1 MKILI
6 FSGTTEGRKLSKML
20 SDAGIS
26 HTVSVATK
34 YGSEVMDDDGFADVI
49 IGRMDHE
56 AMKEYLRASA
66 YSESDVVVDATH
78 PYAEEVSANI
88 RAATS
93 ERGCT
98 LYRVSRSSE
107 TSASDTFRRYDSMAE
122 FATYIDKCEGN
133 ILLTT
138 GTNTLKTY
146 RDVVS
151 AGTLART
158 FVRILPAKESLEICL
173 NAGIE
178 GSHMIAMQGPFSHE
192 MNRAVLVQY
201 NISHML
207 TKDSGATGGFAEKI
221 SAAKELGTSVH
232 VLERPCRNRDD
243 GADIYEIYKLITGTE
258 YTPKRRIMLIGTG
271 PSGERLMTKQAIDTV
286 RTADAVFGANSV
298 TANINAC
305 RKYDMYR
312 AGDIINVL
320 EKEKDIVTA
329 AVLYSG
335 DTGFYS
341 GAKEAYKTFKAWN
354 GCDDVSIIPG
364 VSSVSYLAAATGE
377 SYDDAAV
384 TSIHGKSSEEEYN
397 RLAGTIK
404 DNRKTFSLVSSSED
418 VSKIAGKLKDN
429 GTGVKITVG
438 RNLLTRDECIETLTV
453 DEALKYDRDGKITLL
468 FISEDHTDNE
478 TI

>member
-1 MKILI
+1 
-6 FSGTTEGRKLSKML
+6 ML

-34 YGSEVMDDDGFADVI
+34 YGSDVMDDDGFADVI

-56 AMKEYLRASA
+56 AMKEYLLAGDFR
-66 YSESDVVVDATH
+66 ESDVVVDATH

-98 LYRVSRSSE
+98 LYRVSRSSD
-107 TSASDTFRRYDSMAE
+107 TSASDTFRRYDSMEE

-173 NAGIE
+173 DAGVE
-178 GSHMIAMQGPFSHE
+178 SSHMIAMHGPFSHE

-221 SAAKELGTSVH
+221 SAAKELGVSVH
-232 VLERPCRNRDD
+232 VLERPCKEQDE
-243 GADIYEIYKLITGTE
+243 GADIYGIYKLITGSE
-258 YTPKRRIMLIGTG
+258 YTPKRRVRLIGTG
-271 PSGERLMTKQAIDTV
+271 PSGERLMTKQAV
-286 RTADAVFGANSV
+286 NALHAADAVFGAKSV
-298 TANINAC
+298 TEHINAG

-320 EKEKDIVTA
+320 EREKDIVTA

-341 GAKEAYKTFKAWN
+341 GAKEAFGTFKAWN

-364 VSSVSYLAAATGE
+364 VSSVSYLAAVTGE

-384 TSIHGKSSEEEYN
+384 TSIHGKSSKTEYK
-397 RLAGTIK
+397 RLAGMIK
-404 DNRKTFSLVSSSED
+404 DNRKTYSLVSSSED
-418 VSKIAGKLKDN
+418 ISKIAKILKDN
-429 GTGVKITVG
+429 GTGAKIIVG
-438 RNLLTRDECIETLTV
+438 RNLSTDDECIETLTV
-453 DEALKYDRDGKITLL
+453 DEAEKYDRNGKITLL
-468 FISEDHTDNE
+468 FINEDHADDGA
-478 TI
+478 